1 MDSKIQSVK
10 ADVVSAEEL
19 FTGKMPSRLR
29 VPAYQRPYDW
39 KADNVVALCRDILSA
54 KTAGR
59 REYPVG
65 TLVLHENNDGNWID
79 IVDGQQRLTTLCLLA
94 EKDTWKLEV
103 ESDPEGHRCKY
114 GKLSEE
120 QARSLRNE
128 VWTKIGAKE
137 LDDARNFLPNCTFV
151 RIVVENVDEAF
162 QLFDTQ
168 NSRGKPLTPANLLK
182 AYHFH
187 ELERGG
193 LGGRPEVTRKRMFEL
208 ETMWEGIDKG
218 GEMPGSLEQRLRWMD
233 GALLSNLIGEQ
244 HLFRVR
250 RWCRG
255 ENEFLGFNKS
265 HIREFKGVTL
275 GAGDGVSPCHATAF
289 LRRFFRKQ
297 YGESGLTLAGIPSRM
312 GSGRDPE
319 GLDPFVHIA
328 QPIVNGEEFFLYLD
342 TFATAYKLLFGNL
355 QTTGLKVFREFYEAN
370 CLSYP
375 KHWQGTGRFSRHVFE
390 SLYLLL
396 FDLFGREGLL
406 AHHKLMYRVAY
417 WEASRRKWVAKKSVG
432 QTFAPRAVQDMVAN
446 ETLAELAEAFAELG
460 VRIDDACKANPWD
473 EKLDNDNR
481 YHLPRLQRELVD
493 GKI

>member
-1 MDSKIQSVK
+1 MMQSVK

-19 FTGKMPSRLR
+19 FAGKMPSRLR
-29 VPAYQRPYDW
+29 VPAYQRPYEW

-65 TLVLHENNDGNWID
+65 TLVLHENNDGNWMD

-103 ESDPEGHRCKY
+103 ESEPGEGRY
-114 GKLSEE
+114 GKLSE
-120 QARSLRNE
+120 AKADALRNE
-128 VWTKIGAKE
+128 VCKKIGTKE
-137 LDDARNFLPNCTFV
+137 LTYVKEYLPNCTFV
-151 RIVVENVDEAF
+151 QIVVENVDEAF

-168 NSRGKPLTPANLLK
+168 NGRGKPLTPANLLK

-193 LGGRPEVTRKRMFEL
+193 LGGHPEVPRERMFEL
-208 ETMWEGIDKG
+208 ETMWEGIG
-218 GEMPGSLEQRLRWMD
+218 PQLSELLR
-233 GALLSNLIGEQ
+233 E
-244 HLFRVR
+244 HLFRLR

-255 ENEFLGFNKS
+255 ADAFYTWFDKTHLS
-265 HIREFKGVTL
+265 EFKGVTL
-275 GAGDGVSPCHATAF
+275 NGSDGVSPCHSEAF

-297 YGESGLTLAGIPSRM
+297 YLETGLTLAGMPSRM
-312 GSGRDPE
+312 GIGRDPA
-319 GLDPFVHIA
+319 GLDPLVHIA
-328 QPIVNGEEFFLYLD
+328 QPIVNGEDFFRYLG
-342 TFATAYKLLFGNL
+342 TFATAYKMLFGNL
-355 QTTGLKVFREFYEAN
+355 SMPEIEEFRKFYNAN
-370 CLSYP
+370 CCEYP
-375 KHWQGTGRFSRHVFE
+375 KQWQGTGHFSRHVFE
-390 SLYLLL
+390 SLCLLL
-396 FDLFGREGLL
+396 FDRFGSEGLL

-417 WEASRRKWVAKKSVG
+417 WEASRQKWVAQKSVG
-432 QTFAPRAVQDMVAN
+432 KTFAPTAVQAMVAS

-473 EKLDNDNR
+473 EKLDNDNW

-493 GKI
+493 G